1 MKMILSLL
9 ALALS
14 TSAFSCTDF
23 SGEYLDSY
31 DGTYYSIAQ
40 NGCESIEYIYDE
52 GSMTFPAD
60 GVEYLVSSN
69 EIVVEEGKVLAVID
83 IYESNKF
90 EGAKLIATNRIETSY
105 TSGDHETEKFWEE
118 SFLDSKK
125 DLISIAHYEDG
136 SIEKSLSR
144 RVSK

>member
-1 MKMILSLL
+1 MKLTLTLL
-9 ALALS
+9 AFS
-14 TSAFSCTDF
+14 FSVSAFSCTDF
-23 SGEYLDSY
+23 SGEFLDSH

-52 GSMTFPAD
+52 GTMTFPTD
-60 GVEYLVSSN
+60 GKEYLVSSN

-83 IYESNKF
+83 IYESNAFK
-90 EGAKLIATNRIETSY
+90 GAKLISNNRVETSY

-125 DLISIAHYEDG
+125 NIISIAHYEDG
-136 SIEKSLSR
+136 STEKSISK
-144 RVSK
+144 RVK